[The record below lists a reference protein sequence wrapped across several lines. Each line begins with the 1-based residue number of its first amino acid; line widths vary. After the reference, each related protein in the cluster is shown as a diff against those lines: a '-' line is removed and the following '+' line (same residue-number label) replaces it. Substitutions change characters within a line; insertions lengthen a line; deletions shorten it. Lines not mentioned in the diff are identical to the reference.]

1 MPIEK
6 VGRRQTYTLNT
17 LPVMLLI
24 TLRHFPTLL
33 IYFAFLFTSI
43 FASFCVTADDE
54 LLSQQEVVKALNNL
68 VVSVDKDYLH
78 EKHREKITEQI
89 TTSLNQGDFDGHY
102 QFHRFKRKLESLLY
116 ASSHD
121 ANFEITWRSGS
132 ESLTNAPD
140 RVFPST
146 IETQLLES
154 NIGYLGIDGDLFN
167 EHAKSDVDNAV
178 AYLSSATAIVIDL
191 RSAGYVDLDVAKQFL
206 SYFVPTGKPLA
217 TLTRAHN
224 NTSQLVASDTGF
236 KMGEKVPI
244 FVVTSPFVAGSWE
257 FVAYT
262 LQQTSKATVVGTR
275 TMGLSYLSTTTSLS
289 EHINLVM
296 TYGDLRHPFTQESWK
311 DEGVIPDI
319 PCEATDAV
327 TAALE
332 LVEKRLN
339 IETKG
344 D

>member
-1 MPIEK
+1 
-6 VGRRQTYTLNT
+6 
-17 LPVMLLI
+17 MLLI

-43 FASFCVTADDE
+43 FASFCVTAEDE

-78 EKHREKITEQI
+78 EKHREKMTEKL

-132 ESLTNAPD
+132 ENLGKAPD

-167 EHAKSDVDNAV
+167 EHAKSDIDSAV

-217 TLTRAHN
+217 TLTLAHN
-224 NTSQLVASDTGF
+224 NTSLLVASDTRF
-236 KMGEKVPI
+236 KMGENVPI
-244 FVVTSPFVAGSWE
+244 FVATSPFVAGSWE
-257 FVAYT
+257 FVAFT

-275 TMGLSYLSTTTSLS
+275 TMGLSYLSATKPLS

-311 DEGVIPDI
+311 GEGVIPDI

-332 LVEKRLN
+332 LAEKRLTT
-339 IETKG
+339 ETIG
-344 D
+344 N

>member
-1 MPIEK
+1 M
-6 VGRRQTYTLNT
+6 
-17 LPVMLLI
+17 
-24 TLRHFPTLL
+24 
-33 IYFAFLFTSI
+33 
-43 FASFCVTADDE
+43 TADDE

-78 EKHREKITEQI
+78 EKHREKMTEQI
-89 TTSLNQGDFDGHY
+89 TTSLNQGDFDGYY

-121 ANFEITWRSGS
+121 ANFEITWRSES
-132 ESLTNAPD
+132 ENLGNAPD

-154 NIGYLGIDGDLFN
+154 NIGYLGIDGDLIGGYLIDGAPID
-167 EHAKSDVDNAV
+167 EHVLSDIDNAV
-178 AYLSSATAIVIDL
+178 AYLSSATALIIDL

-217 TLTRAHN
+217 TLTLAHN
-224 NTSQLVASDTGF
+224 NTSLLVASDTGF

-275 TMGLSYLSTTTSLS
+275 TMGLSYLSTTTPLS

-319 PCEATDAV
+319 PCDATDAV
-327 TAALE
+327 TAAFE

-339 IETKG
+339 SETKG
-344 D
+344 K

>member
-1 MPIEK
+1 M
-6 VGRRQTYTLNT
+6 
-17 LPVMLLI
+17 
-24 TLRHFPTLL
+24 
-33 IYFAFLFTSI
+33 
-43 FASFCVTADDE
+43 TAEDE

-116 ASSHD
+116 SSSHD
-121 ANFEITWRSGS
+121 ANFEITWRSES
-132 ESLTNAPD
+132 ENLANAPD

-154 NIGYLGIDGDLFN
+154 NIGYLGIDGDLIGDGRID
-167 EHAKSDVDNAV
+167 EHLKSDIDNAV
-178 AYLSSATAIVIDL
+178 AYLSSATVLIIDL
-191 RSAGYVDLDVAKQFL
+191 RSAGYADLHVAEQLL
-206 SYFVPTGKPLA
+206 SYFVPAGKPLA
-217 TLTRAHN
+217 TLNLAHN
-224 NTSQLVASDTGF
+224 NASQLVASNTDF
-236 KMGEKVPI
+236 KMDEKVPI

-275 TMGLSYLSTTTSLS
+275 TMGLSYLSTTTPLS

-296 TYGDLRHPFTQESWK
+296 TYGDLRHPSTQESWK

-332 LVEKRLN
+332 LAEKRLTTEAIGN
-339 IETKG
+339 
-344 D
+344 

>member
-17 LPVMLLI
+17 LPGMLLI

-78 EKHREKITEQI
+78 EKHREKMTEQI

-217 TLTRAHN
+217 TLTLAQN
-224 NTSQLVASDTGF
+224 NTSLLVASDTGF

-275 TMGLSYLSTTTSLS
+275 TMGLSYLSATTPLS

-296 TYGDLRHPFTQESWK
+296 TYGDLRHPSTQESWK

-327 TAALE
+327 TAAFE
-332 LVEKRLN
+332 LVEKRLSS
-339 IETKG
+339 ETKG
-344 D
+344 K

>member
-1 MPIEK
+1 
-6 VGRRQTYTLNT
+6 
-17 LPVMLLI
+17 MLLI

-43 FASFCVTADDE
+43 FASFCVTAEDE

-116 ASSHD
+116 SSSHD
-121 ANFEITWRSGS
+121 ANFEITWRSES
-132 ESLTNAPD
+132 ENLANAPD

-154 NIGYLGIDGDLFN
+154 NIGYLGIDGDLIGDGRID
-167 EHAKSDVDNAV
+167 EHLKSDIDNAV
-178 AYLSSATAIVIDL
+178 AYLSSATVLIIDL
-191 RSAGYVDLDVAKQFL
+191 RSAGYADLHVAEQLL
-206 SYFVPTGKPLA
+206 SYFVPAGKPLA
-217 TLTRAHN
+217 TLNLAHN
-224 NTSQLVASDTGF
+224 NASQLVASNTDF
-236 KMGEKVPI
+236 KMDEKVPI

-275 TMGLSYLSTTTSLS
+275 TMGLSYLSTTTPLS

-296 TYGDLRHPFTQESWK
+296 TYGDLRHPSTQESWK

-332 LVEKRLN
+332 LAEKRLTTEAIGN
-339 IETKG
+339 
-344 D
+344 

>member
-17 LPVMLLI
+17 LPGMLLI

-43 FASFCVTADDE
+43 FASFCVTAEDE

-116 ASSHD
+116 SSSHD
-121 ANFEITWRSGS
+121 ANFEITWRSES
-132 ESLTNAPD
+132 ENLANAPD

-167 EHAKSDVDNAV
+167 EHAISDIDNAV
-178 AYLSSATAIVIDL
+178 AYLSSATAIIIDL
-191 RSAGYVDLDVAKQFL
+191 RSAGYADLHVAEQLL
-206 SYFVPTGKPLA
+206 SYFVPAGKPLA
-217 TLTRAHN
+217 TLNLAHN
-224 NTSQLVASDTGF
+224 NASQLVASNTDF

-244 FVVTSPFVAGSWE
+244 FVITSPFVAGSWE

-275 TMGLSYLSTTTSLS
+275 TMGLSYLSTTTPLS

-296 TYGDLRHPFTQESWK
+296 TYGDLRHPSTQESWK

-327 TAALE
+327 TAAFE
-332 LVEKRLN
+332 LVEKRLSS
-339 IETKG
+339 ETKG
-344 D
+344 K

>member
-6 VGRRQTYTLNT
+6 VGLRQTYTLNT
-17 LPVMLLI
+17 LPGMLLI

-43 FASFCVTADDE
+43 FASFCVTAEDE

-121 ANFEITWRSGS
+121 ANFEVTWRSGS
-132 ESLTNAPD
+132 ENLSNAPD

-167 EHAKSDVDNAV
+167 EHAKSDIDNAV

-217 TLTRAHN
+217 TLTLAHN
-224 NTSQLVASDTGF
+224 NTSLLAVSNTDF

-275 TMGLSYLSTTTSLS
+275 TMGLSYLSATTQLS

-327 TAALE
+327 TAAFE

-339 IETKG
+339 SETKG
-344 D
+344 K